1 MGLPEPRTRIVYG
14 RNYVETLVLTLVQ
27 FELANPDGSDIVVAK
42 LEEELCS
49 LAMVNPQLEVYYRE
63 AIARLLDEMFPEL
76 PKPNLRGCFQLEAV
90 RRWLRANKHQI
101 LEAEKDMLKAQDV
114 EKYLRSIAHKIVRTA
129 VLGTLYKTGIL
140 TART

>member
-1 MGLPEPRTRIVYG
+1 VSLPEPRARLVFG
-14 RNYVETLVLTLVQ
+14 RNYVETLVLTLIQ
-27 FELANPDGSDIVVAK
+27 HELSNPDTGDLVVAK

-49 LAMVNPQLEVYYRE
+49 LAMVNPQLEVHYRE
-63 AIARLLDEMFPEL
+63 AITRLMDEMYPEL

-90 RRWLRANKHQI
+90 KRWLRTQKRYI
-101 LEAEKDMLKAQDV
+101 LEAEKDILRVQDV
-114 EKYLRSIAHKIVRTA
+114 EKYIKAIAHKIVKTA